1 MSSRFGT
8 AAGQQTTL
16 DVDRRSN
23 REAIRDLL
31 PFLWPKGRSDL
42 RGRVVIAM
50 IALVLAK
57 VVTLYMPFLYG
68 AAVDALDQQGAEDIV
83 IVTVIALIVAY
94 GVARILMIGLAQLRD
109 GLFARVGQHA
119 VRATGLRTFRHLH
132 GLSLR
137 FHLTRRTG
145 GLSRVIERGVKAI
158 EFLLRFT
165 LFNIGPTLLELVLV
179 AAIFWW
185 NFGIWFAV
193 VTLATVGSYIAFTFK
208 VTEWR
213 IGFIRSMNQSDERA
227 HSKAID
233 SLLNFETVKYF
244 GNEAH
249 ESERFD
255 RSMARYEDA
264 AVRST
269 KSLSWL
275 NAGQAAIFA
284 VGLSILMTMAAI
296 GVKNG
301 TMTLGDFVLV
311 NAMLIQLYQPLNL
324 LGFVYREIKQA
335 LVDMETMFALL
346 GVGAEIEDKPDA
358 QPLAA
363 KGGGQAG
370 CEIRFENVD
379 FAYDPERQILKGVD
393 FTVPAGRM
401 VAIVGPSGA
410 GKSTISRLLF
420 RFYDATG
427 GRILIDGQDI
437 RDVTQDSVRHAIG
450 IVPQD
455 TVLFN
460 DTIRYNIRYG
470 RPDATDEEVEEAAR
484 LAQIHDFIAS
494 LPEGYDSQVGER
506 GLKLSGGEKQ
516 RVAIART
523 LLKNPPI
530 LLLDE
535 ATSALDTHTEKE
547 IQGSLSVVS
556 RDRTSLVIA
565 HRLSTVVDADEI
577 IVLDHGNICE
587 RGTHRDL
594 LAKGGAYAAMWQRQ
608 QEAQRA
614 EEILQ
619 EVAENEGDLGETSP
633 ETPDLVPAP

>member
-1 MSSRFGT
+1 MSPRFGT

-31 PFLWPKGRSDL
+31 PFLWPKGRPDL
-42 RGRVVIAM
+42 KGRVVLAM

-57 VVTLYMPFLYG
+57 AVTLYMPFLYG
-68 AAVDALDQQGAEDIV
+68 AAVDALDQENPELIV
-83 IVTVIALIVAY
+83 VTTVVALIGAY
-94 GVARILMIGLAQLRD
+94 GIARILMIGLAQLRD

-119 VRATGLRTFRHLH
+119 VRAVGLRTFRHLH
-132 GLSLR
+132 ALSLR
-137 FHLTRRTG
+137 FHLSRRTG

-179 AAIFWW
+179 AGIFWW

-193 VTLATVGSYIAFTFK
+193 VTLATVGSYILFTFK

-284 VGLSILMTMAAI
+284 IGLSALMIMAAM

-358 QPLAA
+358 KPLAA
-363 KGGGQAG
+363 KSAAASS

-379 FAYDPERQILKGVD
+379 FAYDPERKILKGVD

-420 RFYDATG
+420 RFYDASA

-460 DTIRYNIRYG
+460 DSIRYNIRYG
-470 RPDATDEEVEEAAR
+470 RPDATDAEVEEAAR
-484 LAQIHDFIAS
+484 MAQIHDFIQS
-494 LPEGYDSQVGER
+494 LPDGYDSQVGER

-547 IQGSLSVVS
+547 IQASLSIVS

-577 IVLDHGNICE
+577 IVLDHGKICE
-587 RGTHRDL
+587 RGTHREL
-594 LAKGGAYAAMWQRQ
+594 LAKDGAYAAMWQRQ

-619 EVAENEGDLGETSP
+619 EVAETEGTLVASAVGDEG
-633 ETPDLVPAP
+633 LVPAK

>member
-1 MSSRFGT
+1 MSPRFGT

-31 PFLWPKGRSDL
+31 PFLWPKGRPDL
-42 RGRVVIAM
+42 RARVGLAM

-57 VVTLYMPFLYG
+57 AVTLYMPFLYG
-68 AAVDALDQQGAEDIV
+68 AAVDSLDQQGTEQIV
-83 IVTVIALIVAY
+83 ITSVIALIAAY

-119 VRATGLRTFRHLH
+119 VRAVGLRTFRHLH
-132 GLSLR
+132 ALSLR
-137 FHLTRRTG
+137 FHLSRRTG

-179 AAIFWW
+179 AVIFWW

-193 VTLATVGSYIAFTFK
+193 VTLATVGSYILFTFK

-244 GNEAH
+244 GNETH

-284 VGLSILMTMAAI
+284 VGLSALMTMAAI

-346 GVGAEIEDKPDA
+346 GVGAEIEDKPEA
-358 QPLAA
+358 KPLAA
-363 KGGGQAG
+363 KSANETS

-460 DTIRYNIRYG
+460 DSIRYNIRYG
-470 RPDATDEEVEEAAR
+470 RPDATDEEVEDAAR
-484 LAQIHDFIAS
+484 MAQIHDFIS
-494 LPEGYDSQVGER
+494 GLPEGYDSQVGER

-577 IVLDHGNICE
+577 IVLDHGSICE

-594 LAKGGAYAAMWQRQ
+594 LARGGAYAAMWQRQ

-619 EVAENEGDLGETSP
+619 EVAETEGTLGEISQDA
-633 ETPDLVPAP
+633 PDLVPAK

>member
-1 MSSRFGT
+1 MSPRFGT

-31 PFLWPKGRSDL
+31 PFLWPKGRPDL
-42 RGRVVIAM
+42 KGRVVLAM

-57 VVTLYMPFLYG
+57 AVTLYMPFLYG
-68 AAVDALDQQGAEDIV
+68 AAVDALDQQGTEQIV
-83 IVTVIALIVAY
+83 IVTVIALIAAY

-132 GLSLR
+132 ALSLR
-137 FHLTRRTG
+137 FHLSRRTG

-179 AAIFWW
+179 AVIFWW

-193 VTLATVGSYIAFTFK
+193 VTLATVGSYILFTFK

-284 VGLSILMTMAAI
+284 VGLSILMTMAAM

-346 GVGAEIEDKPDA
+346 GVGAEIEDKPA
-358 QPLAA
+358 AKPLAA
-363 KGGGQAG
+363 KNADQAS

-427 GRILIDGQDI
+427 GRILIEGQDI
-437 RDVTQDSVRHAIG
+437 RDVTQDSVRQAIG

-460 DTIRYNIRYG
+460 DSIRYNIRYG
-470 RPDATDEEVEEAAR
+470 RPDATDAEVEEAAR
-484 LAQIHDFIAS
+484 MAQIHDFIAG

-577 IVLDHGNICE
+577 IVLDHGKICE

-594 LAKGGAYAAMWQRQ
+594 LAKDGAYAAMWQRQ

-619 EVAENEGDLGETSP
+619 EVAETDGALGEPTSATP
-633 ETPDLVPAP
+633 ELTPAK

>member
-1 MSSRFGT
+1 MSPRFGT

-31 PFLWPKGRSDL
+31 PFLWPKGRPDL
-42 RGRVVIAM
+42 RGRVVLAM

-57 VVTLYMPFLYG
+57 AVTLYMPFLYG
-68 AAVDALDQQGAEDIV
+68 AAVDALDQQSPELIV
-83 IVTVIALIVAY
+83 IATVVALIGAY
-94 GVARILMIGLAQLRD
+94 GIARILMIGLAQLRD

-119 VRATGLRTFRHLH
+119 VRAVGLRTFRHLH
-132 GLSLR
+132 ALSLR
-137 FHLTRRTG
+137 FHLSRRTG

-179 AAIFWW
+179 AGIFWW

-193 VTLATVGSYIAFTFK
+193 VTMATVGGYILFTFK

-249 ESERFD
+249 ESDRFD

-284 VGLSILMTMAAI
+284 VGLSVLMIMAAM

-301 TMTLGDFVLV
+301 TMTLGDFVLI

-346 GVGAEIEDKPDA
+346 GVGAEIEDKPEA

-363 KGGGQAG
+363 KSTPSAS
-370 CEIRFENVD
+370 CEVRFENVD

-420 RFYDATG
+420 RFYDATS

-437 RDVTQDSVRHAIG
+437 RDVTQDSVRQAIG

-460 DTIRYNIRYG
+460 DSIRYNIRYG
-470 RPDATDEEVEEAAR
+470 RPDATDAEVEEAAR
-484 LAQIHDFIAS
+484 MAQIHDFIES

-547 IQGSLSVVS
+547 IQASLSIVS

-577 IVLDHGNICE
+577 IVLDHGKICE
-587 RGTHRDL
+587 RGTHREL
-594 LAKGGAYAAMWQRQ
+594 LAKNGAYAAMWQRQ

-619 EVAENEGDLGETSP
+619 EVAETEGAVVAAAAGDE
-633 ETPDLVPAP
+633 DLVPAK

>member
-1 MSSRFGT
+1 MSPRFGKASGQGLDLGVT
-8 AAGQQTTL
+8 GAGHAAA
-16 DVDRRSN
+16 V
-23 REAIRDLL
+23 RDLL
-31 PFLWPKGRSDL
+31 PFLWPKGRPDL
-42 RGRVVIAM
+42 RARVVMAM
-50 IALVLAK
+50 VALVLAK
-57 VVTLYMPFLYG
+57 LATVGMPFLYK
-68 AAVDALDQQGAEDIV
+68 AAVDALDQGDRAS
-83 IVTVIALIVAY
+83 IALAIVLALIAAY
-94 GVARILMIGLAQLRD
+94 GLSRILMIGLAQLRD
-109 GLFARVGQHA
+109 GLFARVGQNA
-119 VRATGLRTFRHLH
+119 VRAVALRTFRHLH

-137 FHLTRRTG
+137 FHLSRRTG

-165 LFNIGPTLLELVLV
+165 LFNVGPTILELLLV
-179 AAIFWW
+179 AGILWW
-185 NFGIWFAV
+185 TFSIWFAV
-193 VTLATVGSYIAFTFK
+193 ATLVTVGAYVWFTFRI
-208 VTEWR
+208 TEWR
-213 IGFIRSMNQSDERA
+213 IGFIRSMNTSDERA
-227 HSKAID
+227 HTKAID

-249 ESERFD
+249 EADRFD

-264 AVRST
+264 AVSST
-269 KSLSWL
+269 KSLAWL

-284 VGLSILMTMAAI
+284 VGLSVLMGMAAA
-296 GVKNG
+296 GVADG

-311 NAMLIQLYQPLNL
+311 NTMLIQLYQPLNL
-324 LGFVYREIKQA
+324 LGFVYREIRQA

-346 GVGAEIEDKPDA
+346 SVGAEVTDAPDA
-358 QPLAA
+358 PDLAVS
-363 KGGGQAG
+363 GG
-370 CEIRFENVD
+370 EVRFEAVD
-379 FAYDPERQILKGVD
+379 FAYDPARAILQDVS

-401 VAIVGPSGA
+401 IAIVGPSGA
-410 GKSTISRLLF
+410 GKSTISRLLY

-437 RDVTQDSVRHAIG
+437 RAVTQASLRRAIG

-470 RPDATDEEVEEAAR
+470 RPDATDAEVEEAAR
-484 LAQIHDFIAS
+484 LARIHDFIAS
-494 LPEGYDSQVGER
+494 LPDGYDAQVGER

-547 IQGSLSVVS
+547 IQASLALVA

-565 HRLSTVVDADEI
+565 HRLSTVIEADEI
-577 IVLDHGNICE
+577 LVLDHGRIVE
-587 RGTHRDL
+587 RGRHAAL
-594 LAKGGAYAAMWQRQ
+594 LATGGAYAAMWHRQ
-608 QEAQRA
+608 QEARRA
-614 EEILQ
+614 AAILEEVEGT
-619 EVAENEGDLGETSP
+619 EVTA
-633 ETPDLVPAP
+633 TPPARAVPDDAPSRAR

>member
-1 MSSRFGT
+1 MSPRFGT

-31 PFLWPKGRSDL
+31 PFLWPKGRPEL
-42 RGRVVIAM
+42 KGRVVLAM

-57 VVTLYMPFLYG
+57 AVTLYMPFLYG
-68 AAVDALDQQGAEDIV
+68 AAVDALDQGNPELIV
-83 IVTVIALIVAY
+83 ITTVVALIGAY
-94 GVARILMIGLAQLRD
+94 GIARILMIGLAQLRD

-119 VRATGLRTFRHLH
+119 VRAVGLRTFRHLH
-132 GLSLR
+132 ALSLR
-137 FHLTRRTG
+137 FHLSRRTG

-179 AAIFWW
+179 AGIFWW

-193 VTLATVGSYIAFTFK
+193 VTLATVGSYILFTFK

-284 VGLSILMTMAAI
+284 VGLSVLMIMAAI

-301 TMTLGDFVLV
+301 TMTLGDFVLI

-358 QPLAA
+358 KPLAA
-363 KGGGQAG
+363 KSADASG
-370 CEIRFENVD
+370 CEIHFENVD
-379 FAYDPERQILKGVD
+379 FAYDPERRILKGVD

-420 RFYDATG
+420 RFYDATA

-460 DTIRYNIRYG
+460 DSIRYNIRYG
-470 RPDATDEEVEEAAR
+470 RPDATDAEVEEAAR
-484 LAQIHDFIAS
+484 LAQIHDFIES
-494 LPEGYDSQVGER
+494 LPDGYDSQVGER

-547 IQGSLSVVS
+547 IQASLSIVS

-577 IVLDHGNICE
+577 IVLDHGKICE
-587 RGTHRDL
+587 RGTHREL
-594 LAKGGAYAAMWQRQ
+594 LAREGAYAAMWQRQ

-619 EVAENEGDLGETSP
+619 EVAQTEGTLVATAIDDE
-633 ETPDLVPAP
+633 DLVPAK

>member
-1 MSSRFGT
+1 MSPRFGT

-31 PFLWPKGRSDL
+31 PFLWPKGRPEL
-42 RGRVVIAM
+42 KGRVVLAM

-57 VVTLYMPFLYG
+57 AVTLYMPFLYG
-68 AAVDALDQQGAEDIV
+68 AAVDALDQGNPELIV
-83 IVTVIALIVAY
+83 ITTVVALIGAY
-94 GVARILMIGLAQLRD
+94 GIARILMIGLAQLRD

-119 VRATGLRTFRHLH
+119 VRAVGLRTFRHLH
-132 GLSLR
+132 ALSLR
-137 FHLTRRTG
+137 FHLSRRTG

-179 AAIFWW
+179 AGIFWW

-193 VTLATVGSYIAFTFK
+193 ITLATVGSYILFTFK

-284 VGLSILMTMAAI
+284 VGLSVLMIMAAI

-301 TMTLGDFVLV
+301 TMTLGDFVLI

-358 QPLAA
+358 KPLAA
-363 KGGGQAG
+363 KSADASG

-379 FAYDPERQILKGVD
+379 FAYDPERRILKGVD

-420 RFYDATG
+420 RFYDATA

-460 DTIRYNIRYG
+460 DSIRYNIRYG
-470 RPDATDEEVEEAAR
+470 RPDATDAEVEDAAR
-484 LAQIHDFIAS
+484 LAQIHDFIES
-494 LPEGYDSQVGER
+494 LPDGYDSQVGER

-547 IQGSLSVVS
+547 IQASLSIVS

-577 IVLDHGNICE
+577 IVLDHGKICE
-587 RGTHRDL
+587 RGTHREL
-594 LAKGGAYAAMWQRQ
+594 LAREGAYAAMWQRQ

-619 EVAENEGDLGETSP
+619 EVAQTEGTLVAAAIDDE
-633 ETPDLVPAP
+633 DLVPAK

>member
-1 MSSRFGT
+1 MSPRFGT

-31 PFLWPKGRSDL
+31 PFLWPKGRPEL
-42 RGRVVIAM
+42 KGRVVLAM

-57 VVTLYMPFLYG
+57 AVTLYMPFLYG
-68 AAVDALDQQGAEDIV
+68 AAVDALDQQSPELIV
-83 IVTVIALIVAY
+83 ITTVVALIGAY
-94 GVARILMIGLAQLRD
+94 GIARILMIGLAQLRD

-119 VRATGLRTFRHLH
+119 VRAVGLRTFRHLH
-132 GLSLR
+132 ALSLR
-137 FHLTRRTG
+137 FHLSRRTG

-165 LFNIGPTLLELVLV
+165 LFNIGPTLLEIVLV
-179 AAIFWW
+179 AGIFWW

-193 VTLATVGSYIAFTFK
+193 VTMATVGGYIIFTFK

-284 VGLSILMTMAAI
+284 VGLSVLMIMAAM

-301 TMTLGDFVLV
+301 TMTLGDFVLI

-346 GVGAEIEDKPDA
+346 GVGAEIEDKPEA
-358 QPLAA
+358 EPLAA
-363 KGGGQAG
+363 KSTPGASS
-370 CEIRFENVD
+370 EVRFENVD
-379 FAYDPERQILKGVD
+379 FAYDPERKILKGVD

-420 RFYDATG
+420 RFYDATA

-437 RDVTQDSVRHAIG
+437 RDVTQDSVRQAIG

-460 DTIRYNIRYG
+460 DSIRYNIRYG
-470 RPDATDEEVEEAAR
+470 RPDATDAEVEEAAR
-484 LAQIHDFIAS
+484 MAQIHDFIES

-547 IQGSLSVVS
+547 IQASLSIVS

-577 IVLDHGNICE
+577 IVLDHGKICE
-587 RGTHRDL
+587 RGTHREL
-594 LAKGGAYAAMWQRQ
+594 LAKNGAYAAMWQRQ

-619 EVAENEGDLGETSP
+619 EVAETEGAVVTAAVGDE
-633 ETPDLVPAP
+633 DLVPAK

>member
-1 MSSRFGT
+1 MSPRFG
-8 AAGQQTTL
+8 AGKGQQLTL
-16 DVDRRSN
+16 DVDRADDGD
-23 REAIRDLL
+23 AIRDLL
-31 PFLWPKGRSDL
+31 PFLWPKGRPDL
-42 RGRVVIAM
+42 KRRVVLAM

-57 VVTLYMPFLYG
+57 AVTVGMPYLYK
-68 AAVDALDQQGAEDIV
+68 AAVDSLDAARPEE
-83 IVTVIALIVAY
+83 IALSIVLSLIAAY
-94 GVARILMIGLAQLRD
+94 GFARILMIGLAQLRD
-109 GLFARVGQHA
+109 GLFARVGQNA
-119 VRATGLRTFRHLH
+119 VRAVGLRTFRHLH
-132 GLSLR
+132 ALSLR
-137 FHLTRRTG
+137 FHLSRRTG

-165 LFNIGPTLLELVLV
+165 LFNVGPTILELLLV
-179 AAIFWW
+179 AGLLWW
-185 NFGIWFAV
+185 TFNIWFAV
-193 VTLATVGSYIAFTFK
+193 VTLLTVGGYVLFTFK

-227 HSKAID
+227 HTKAID

-249 ESERFD
+249 EADRFD

-284 VGLSILMTMAAI
+284 IGLSVLMGMAAT
-296 GVKNG
+296 GVANG

-311 NAMLIQLYQPLNL
+311 NTMLIQLYQPLNL

-335 LVDMETMFALL
+335 LVDMETMFSLL
-346 GVGAEIEDKPDA
+346 GVGTEVEDKPGA
-358 QPLAA
+358 VPL
-363 KGGGQAG
+363 KVNGG
-370 CEIRFENVD
+370 EVRFENVF
-379 FAYDPERQILKGVD
+379 FAYDPARPILKDVS

-410 GKSTISRLLF
+410 GKSTISRLLY
-420 RFYDATG
+420 RFYDVTE
-427 GRILIDGQDI
+427 GRVLIDGQDV
-437 RDVTQDSVRHAIG
+437 RDVEQASVRQAIG

-470 RPDATDEEVEEAAR
+470 RPDATDAEVEEAAR
-484 LAQIHDFIAS
+484 MAQIHDFIAA

-547 IQGSLSVVS
+547 IQASLSVVS

-565 HRLSTVVDADEI
+565 HRLSTVVEADEI
-577 IVLDHGNICE
+577 IVLDKGEICE
-587 RGTHRDL
+587 RGTHQDL

-608 QEAQRA
+608 QEAQRMGEQLERIQVG
-614 EEILQ
+614 EE
-619 EVAENEGDLGETSP
+619 T
-633 ETPDLVPAP
+633 APLLAADSADAK

>member
-1 MSSRFGT
+1 MSPRFG
-8 AAGQQTTL
+8 AGKGQQLTL
-16 DVDRRSN
+16 DVDRADDGD
-23 REAIRDLL
+23 AIRDLL
-31 PFLWPKGRSDL
+31 PFLWPKGRPDL
-42 RGRVVIAM
+42 KRRVVLAM

-57 VVTLYMPFLYG
+57 AVTVGMPYLYK
-68 AAVDALDQQGAEDIV
+68 AAVDSLDAARPEE
-83 IVTVIALIVAY
+83 IALSIVLSLIAAY
-94 GVARILMIGLAQLRD
+94 GFARILMIGLAQLRD
-109 GLFARVGQHA
+109 GLFARVGQNA
-119 VRATGLRTFRHLH
+119 VRAVGLRTFRHLH
-132 GLSLR
+132 ALSLR
-137 FHLTRRTG
+137 FHLSRRTG

-165 LFNIGPTLLELVLV
+165 LFNVGPTILELLLV
-179 AAIFWW
+179 AGLLWW
-185 NFGIWFAV
+185 TFNIWFAV
-193 VTLATVGSYIAFTFK
+193 VTLLTVGGYVLFTFK

-227 HSKAID
+227 HTKAID

-249 ESERFD
+249 EADRFD

-284 VGLSILMTMAAI
+284 IGLSVLMGMAAT
-296 GVKNG
+296 GVANG

-311 NAMLIQLYQPLNL
+311 NTMLIQLYQPLNL

-335 LVDMETMFALL
+335 LVDMETMFSLL
-346 GVGAEIEDKPDA
+346 GVGTEVEDKPGA
-358 QPLAA
+358 VPL
-363 KGGGQAG
+363 KVNGG
-370 CEIRFENVD
+370 EVRFENVF
-379 FAYDPERQILKGVD
+379 FAYDPARPILKDVS

-410 GKSTISRLLF
+410 GKSTISRLLY
-420 RFYDATG
+420 RFYDVTE
-427 GRILIDGQDI
+427 GRVLIDGQDV
-437 RDVTQDSVRHAIG
+437 RDVEQASVRQAIG

-470 RPDATDEEVEEAAR
+470 RPDATDAEVEEAAR
-484 LAQIHDFIAS
+484 MAQIHDFIAA

-547 IQGSLSVVS
+547 IQASLSVVS

-565 HRLSTVVDADEI
+565 HRLSTVVEADEI
-577 IVLDHGNICE
+577 IVLDKGEICE
-587 RGTHRDL
+587 RGTHQDL

-608 QEAQRA
+608 QEAQRMGEQLERIQEG
-614 EEILQ
+614 EE
-619 EVAENEGDLGETSP
+619 T
-633 ETPDLVPAP
+633 APLLAADSADAK

>member
-1 MSSRFGT
+1 
-8 AAGQQTTL
+8 
-16 DVDRRSN
+16 
-23 REAIRDLL
+23 
-31 PFLWPKGRSDL
+31 
-42 RGRVVIAM
+42 
-50 IALVLAK
+50 
-57 VVTLYMPFLYG
+57 
-68 AAVDALDQQGAEDIV
+68 
-83 IVTVIALIVAY
+83 
-94 GVARILMIGLAQLRD
+94 MIGLAQLRD

-119 VRATGLRTFRHLH
+119 VRAVGLRTFRHLH
-132 GLSLR
+132 ALSLR
-137 FHLTRRTG
+137 FHLSRRTG

-179 AAIFWW
+179 AGIFWW

-193 VTLATVGSYIAFTFK
+193 VTLATVGSYILFTFK

-284 VGLSILMTMAAI
+284 IGLSALMIMAAM

-358 QPLAA
+358 KPLAA
-363 KGGGQAG
+363 KSAAASS

-379 FAYDPERQILKGVD
+379 FAYDPERKILKGVD

-420 RFYDATG
+420 RFYDATA

-460 DTIRYNIRYG
+460 DSIRYNIRYG
-470 RPDATDEEVEEAAR
+470 RPDATDAEVEEAAR
-484 LAQIHDFIAS
+484 MAQIHDFIQS

-547 IQGSLSVVS
+547 IQASLSIVS

-577 IVLDHGNICE
+577 IVLDHGKICE
-587 RGTHRDL
+587 RGTHREL
-594 LAKGGAYAAMWQRQ
+594 LAKDGAYAAMWQRQ

-619 EVAENEGDLGETSP
+619 EVAETEGTLVASAVGDEG
-633 ETPDLVPAP
+633 LVPAK

>member
-1 MSSRFGT
+1 MSPRFG
-8 AAGQQTTL
+8 AGKGQQLTL
-16 DVDRRSN
+16 DVDRADDGD
-23 REAIRDLL
+23 AIRDLL
-31 PFLWPKGRSDL
+31 PFLWPKGRPDL
-42 RGRVVIAM
+42 KRRVVLAM

-57 VVTLYMPFLYG
+57 AVTVGMPYLYK
-68 AAVDALDQQGAEDIV
+68 AAVDSLDAARPEE
-83 IVTVIALIVAY
+83 IALSVVLSLIAAY

-109 GLFARVGQHA
+109 GLFARVGQNA
-119 VRATGLRTFRHLH
+119 VRAVGLRTFRHLH
-132 GLSLR
+132 ALSLR
-137 FHLTRRTG
+137 FHLSRRTG

-165 LFNIGPTLLELVLV
+165 LFNVGPTILELLLV
-179 AAIFWW
+179 AGLLWW
-185 NFGIWFAV
+185 TFNIWFAV
-193 VTLATVGSYIAFTFK
+193 VTLLTVGGYVLFTFK

-227 HSKAID
+227 HTKAID

-249 ESERFD
+249 EADRFD

-284 VGLSILMTMAAI
+284 IGLSVLMGMAAT
-296 GVKNG
+296 GVANG

-311 NAMLIQLYQPLNL
+311 NTMLIQLYQPLNL

-335 LVDMETMFALL
+335 LVDMETMFSLL
-346 GVGAEIEDKPDA
+346 GVGTEVEDKPGA
-358 QPLAA
+358 VPL
-363 KGGGQAG
+363 KVNGG
-370 CEIRFENVD
+370 EVRFENVF
-379 FAYDPERQILKGVD
+379 FAYDPARPILKDVS

-410 GKSTISRLLF
+410 GKSTISRLLY
-420 RFYDATG
+420 RFYDVTE
-427 GRILIDGQDI
+427 GRVLIDGQDV
-437 RDVTQDSVRHAIG
+437 RNVEQASVRQAIG

-470 RPDATDEEVEEAAR
+470 RPDATDAEVEEAAR
-484 LAQIHDFIAS
+484 MAQIHDFIAA

-547 IQGSLSVVS
+547 IQASLSVVS

-565 HRLSTVVDADEI
+565 HRLSTVVEADEI
-577 IVLDHGNICE
+577 IVLDKGEICE
-587 RGTHRDL
+587 RGTHQDL

-608 QEAQRA
+608 QEAQRMGEQLERIQVG
-614 EEILQ
+614 EE
-619 EVAENEGDLGETSP
+619 T
-633 ETPDLVPAP
+633 APLLAADSADAK

>member
-1 MSSRFGT
+1 MSPRFGVSN
-8 AAGQQTTL
+8 GQQSTL
-16 DVDRRSN
+16 DVPRAGA
-23 REAIRDLL
+23 REAVRDLL
-31 PFLWPKGRSDL
+31 PFLWPNGRPDL
-42 RGRVVIAM
+42 RLRVVIAM
-50 IALVLAK
+50 VALVLAK
-57 VVTLYMPFLYG
+57 GVTVSMPFLYKL
-68 AAVDALDQQGAEDIV
+68 AVDALDKNNAAEIV
-83 IVTVIALIVAY
+83 IGTVITLIVAY

-109 GLFARVGQHA
+109 GLFARVGQNA
-119 VRATGLRTFRHLH
+119 VRAVALRTFRHLH
-132 GLSLR
+132 ALSLR
-137 FHLTRRTG
+137 FHLSRRTG

-165 LFNIGPTLLELVLV
+165 LFNIGPTILELLLV
-179 AAIFWW
+179 AGILWW
-185 NFGIWFAV
+185 TFNIWFAV
-193 VTLATVGSYIAFTFK
+193 VTLVTVGGYIWFTFK

-213 IGFIRSMNQSDERA
+213 IGFIRSMNHSDERA
-227 HSKAID
+227 HTKAVD

-244 GNEAH
+244 GNETH
-249 ESERFD
+249 EADRFD
-255 RSMARYEDA
+255 KSMARYEDA

-284 VGLSILMTMAAI
+284 VGLSALMGMAAH
-296 GVKNG
+296 GVAAG
-301 TMTLGDFVLV
+301 TMTIGDFVLV
-311 NAMLIQLYQPLNL
+311 NTMLIQLYQPLNL

-346 GVGAEIEDKPDA
+346 GVGAEVKDA
-358 QPLAA
+358 QAARPLAQR
-363 KGGGQAG
+363 GG
-370 CEIRFENVD
+370 EIRFENVD
-379 FAYDPERQILKGVD
+379 FSYDPERQILKGVD

-420 RFYDATG
+420 RFYDVTS
-427 GRILIDGQDI
+427 GRILIDGQDV
-437 RDVTQDSVRHAIG
+437 RDVTQASVRAAIG

-460 DTIRYNIRYG
+460 DSIRYNIRYG

-484 LAQIHDFIAS
+484 MAQIHDFVS
-494 LPEGYDSQVGER
+494 RLPDGYDSQVGER

-547 IQGSLSVVS
+547 IQASLSIVS

-577 IVLDHGNICE
+577 IVLDHGRIRE
-587 RGTHRDL
+587 RGTHADL
-594 LAKGGAYAAMWQRQ
+594 LARNGAYAAMWQRQ

-614 EEILQ
+614 EEILHV
-619 EVAENEGDLGETSP
+619 VAESDETDPLPP
-633 ETPDLVPAP
+633 ELVPAK

>member
-1 MSSRFGT
+1 MSPRFGKAT
-8 AAGQQTTL
+8 GDQLTL
-16 DVDRRSN
+16 DVEGPGN
-23 REAIRDLL
+23 REAVRDLL
-31 PFLWPKGRSDL
+31 PFLWPKGRPDL
-42 RGRVVIAM
+42 RARVVFAM
-50 IALVLAK
+50 IALVFAK
-57 VVTLYMPFLYG
+57 AVTVGMPFLYK
-68 AAVDALDQQGAEDIV
+68 AAVDALDKSNPAEIAIGAV
-83 IVTVIALIVAY
+83 VALVAAY
-94 GVARILMIGLAQLRD
+94 GIARILMIGLAQLRD
-109 GLFARVGQHA
+109 GLFARVGQNA
-119 VRATGLRTFRHLH
+119 VRAVGLRTFRHLH
-132 GLSLR
+132 ALSLR
-137 FHLTRRTG
+137 FHLSRRTG
-145 GLSRVIERGVKAI
+145 GVSRVIERGVKAI
-158 EFLLRFT
+158 EFLLRFM
-165 LFNIGPTLLELVLV
+165 LFNIGPTILELLLV
-179 AAIFWW
+179 AGILWW
-185 NFGIWFAV
+185 TFNIWFAV
-193 VTLATVGSYIAFTFK
+193 VTLITVGGYIFFTFK

-213 IGFIRSMNQSDERA
+213 IGFIRSMNRSDERA
-227 HSKAID
+227 HTKAID

-249 ESERFD
+249 EADRFD

-284 VGLSILMTMAAI
+284 VGLSVLMIMVANGIAA
-296 GVKNG
+296 G
-301 TMTLGDFVLV
+301 TMTIGDFVLI
-311 NAMLIQLYQPLNL
+311 NAMLIQLQQPLNL

-346 GVGAEIEDKPDA
+346 SVGAEVTDKPDA
-358 QPLAA
+358 KPLQI
-363 KGGGQAG
+363 KGA
-370 CEIRFENVD
+370 EIRFENVD

-437 RDVTQDSVRHAIG
+437 RDVTQSSVRAAIG

-460 DTIRYNIRYG
+460 DSIRYNIRYG
-470 RPDATDEEVEEAAR
+470 RPDATDEEVEDAAR
-484 LAQIHDFIAS
+484 MAQIHDFIIG
-494 LPEGYDSQVGER
+494 LPQGYDSQVGER

-547 IQGSLSVVS
+547 IQASLAIVS

-565 HRLSTVVDADEI
+565 HRLSTVISADEI
-577 IVLDHGNICE
+577 IVLDHGRICE
-587 RGTHRDL
+587 RGTHADL
-594 LAKGGAYAAMWQRQ
+594 LAKKGAYAAMWQRQ

-614 EEILQ
+614 EEILH
-619 EVAENEGDLGETSP
+619 EVAETDETQPLSGTLGDP
-633 ETPDLVPAP
+633 EPVPVK

>member
-1 MSSRFGT
+1 MSPRFGT

-31 PFLWPKGRSDL
+31 PFLWPKGRPDL
-42 RGRVVIAM
+42 RCRVVLAM

-57 VVTLYMPFLYG
+57 AVTLYMPFLYG
-68 AAVDALDQQGAEDIV
+68 AAVDALDKQGTELIV
-83 IVTVIALIVAY
+83 IASVVALIGAY

-119 VRATGLRTFRHLH
+119 VRAVGLRTFRHLH
-132 GLSLR
+132 ALSLR
-137 FHLTRRTG
+137 FHLSRRTG

-179 AAIFWW
+179 AGIFWW

-193 VTLATVGSYIAFTFK
+193 VTLATVGSYILFTFK

-284 VGLSILMTMAAI
+284 IGLSALMIMAAM

-358 QPLAA
+358 KPLAA
-363 KGGGQAG
+363 KNAAASS

-379 FAYDPERQILKGVD
+379 FAYDPEREILKGVD

-420 RFYDATG
+420 RFYDATA

-460 DTIRYNIRYG
+460 DSIRYNIRYG
-470 RPDATDEEVEEAAR
+470 RPDATDAEVEEAAR
-484 LAQIHDFIAS
+484 MAQIHDFIQS

-547 IQGSLSVVS
+547 IQASLSIVS

-577 IVLDHGNICE
+577 IVLDHGKICE
-587 RGTHRDL
+587 RGTHREL
-594 LAKGGAYAAMWQRQ
+594 LAKEGAYAAMWQRQ

-619 EVAENEGDLGETSP
+619 EVAETEGTLVASAVGDEG
-633 ETPDLVPAP
+633 LVPAK

>member
-1 MSSRFGT
+1 MSPRFGT

-31 PFLWPKGRSDL
+31 PFLWPKGRPDL
-42 RGRVVIAM
+42 RGRVVLAM

-57 VVTLYMPFLYG
+57 AVTLYMPFLYG
-68 AAVDALDQQGAEDIV
+68 AAVDALDKQGTELIV
-83 IVTVIALIVAY
+83 IASVVALIGAY

-119 VRATGLRTFRHLH
+119 VRAVGLRTFRHLH
-132 GLSLR
+132 ALSLR
-137 FHLTRRTG
+137 FHLSRRTG

-179 AAIFWW
+179 AGIFWW

-193 VTLATVGSYIAFTFK
+193 VTLATVGSYILFTFK

-284 VGLSILMTMAAI
+284 IGLSALMIMAAM

-358 QPLAA
+358 KPLAA
-363 KGGGQAG
+363 KSAAASS

-379 FAYDPERQILKGVD
+379 FAYDPERKILKGVD

-420 RFYDATG
+420 RFYDATA

-460 DTIRYNIRYG
+460 DSIRYNIRYG
-470 RPDATDEEVEEAAR
+470 RPDATDAEVEEAAR
-484 LAQIHDFIAS
+484 MAQIHDFIQS

-547 IQGSLSVVS
+547 IQASLSIVS

-577 IVLDHGNICE
+577 IVLDHGKICE
-587 RGTHRDL
+587 RGTHREL
-594 LAKGGAYAAMWQRQ
+594 LAKDGAYAAMWQRQ

-619 EVAENEGDLGETSP
+619 EVAETEGTLVASAVGDEG
-633 ETPDLVPAP
+633 LVPAK

>member
-1 MSSRFGT
+1 MSPRFGT

-31 PFLWPKGRSDL
+31 PFLWPKGRPDL
-42 RGRVVIAM
+42 RGRVVLAM

-57 VVTLYMPFLYG
+57 AVTLYMPFLYG
-68 AAVDALDQQGAEDIV
+68 AAVDALDQQSPELIV
-83 IVTVIALIVAY
+83 IATVVALIGAY
-94 GVARILMIGLAQLRD
+94 GIARILMIGLAQLRD

-119 VRATGLRTFRHLH
+119 VRAVGLRTFRHLH
-132 GLSLR
+132 ALSLR
-137 FHLTRRTG
+137 FHLSRRTG

-179 AAIFWW
+179 AGIFWW

-193 VTLATVGSYIAFTFK
+193 VTMATVGGYILFTFK

-249 ESERFD
+249 ESDRFD

-284 VGLSILMTMAAI
+284 VGLSVLMIMAAM

-301 TMTLGDFVLV
+301 TMTLGDFVLI

-346 GVGAEIEDKPDA
+346 GVGAEIEDKPEA

-363 KGGGQAG
+363 KSTPGAS
-370 CEIRFENVD
+370 CEVRFENVD
-379 FAYDPERQILKGVD
+379 FAYDPERKILKGVD

-420 RFYDATG
+420 RFYDATS

-437 RDVTQDSVRHAIG
+437 RDVTQDSVRQAIG

-460 DTIRYNIRYG
+460 DSIRYNIRYG
-470 RPDATDEEVEEAAR
+470 RPDATDAEVEEAAR
-484 LAQIHDFIAS
+484 MAQIHDFIES

-547 IQGSLSVVS
+547 IQASLSIVS

-577 IVLDHGNICE
+577 IVLDHGKICE
-587 RGTHRDL
+587 RGTHREL
-594 LAKGGAYAAMWQRQ
+594 LAKNGAYAAMWQRQ

-619 EVAENEGDLGETSP
+619 EVAETEGAVVAAAAGDE
-633 ETPDLVPAP
+633 DLVPAK

>member
-1 MSSRFGT
+1 MSPRFG
-8 AAGQQTTL
+8 AGKGQQLTL
-16 DVDRRSN
+16 DVDRADDGD
-23 REAIRDLL
+23 AIRDLL
-31 PFLWPKGRSDL
+31 PFLWPKGRPDL
-42 RGRVVIAM
+42 KRRVVLAM

-57 VVTLYMPFLYG
+57 AVTVGMPYLYK
-68 AAVDALDQQGAEDIV
+68 AAVDSLDAARPEE
-83 IVTVIALIVAY
+83 IALSIVLSLIAAY

-109 GLFARVGQHA
+109 GLFARVGQNA
-119 VRATGLRTFRHLH
+119 VRAVGLRTFRHLH
-132 GLSLR
+132 ALSLR
-137 FHLTRRTG
+137 FHLSRRTG

-165 LFNIGPTLLELVLV
+165 LFNVGPTILELLLV
-179 AAIFWW
+179 AGLLWW
-185 NFGIWFAV
+185 TFNIWFAV
-193 VTLATVGSYIAFTFK
+193 VTLLTVGGYVLFTFK

-227 HSKAID
+227 HTKAID

-249 ESERFD
+249 EADRFD

-284 VGLSILMTMAAI
+284 IGLSVLMGMAAT
-296 GVKNG
+296 GVANG

-311 NAMLIQLYQPLNL
+311 NTMLIQLYQPLNL

-335 LVDMETMFALL
+335 LVDMETMFSLL
-346 GVGAEIEDKPDA
+346 GVGTEVEDKPDA
-358 QPLAA
+358 VPL
-363 KGGGQAG
+363 KVNGG
-370 CEIRFENVD
+370 EVRFENVF
-379 FAYDPERQILKGVD
+379 FAYDPARPILKDVS

-410 GKSTISRLLF
+410 GKSTISRLLY
-420 RFYDATG
+420 RFYDVTE
-427 GRILIDGQDI
+427 GRVLIDGQDV
-437 RDVTQDSVRHAIG
+437 RDVEQASVRQSIG

-470 RPDATDEEVEEAAR
+470 RPDATDAEVEEAAR
-484 LAQIHDFIAS
+484 MAQIHDFIAA

-547 IQGSLSVVS
+547 IQASLSVVS

-565 HRLSTVVDADEI
+565 HRLSTVVEADEI
-577 IVLDHGNICE
+577 IVLDKGEICE
-587 RGTHRDL
+587 RGTHQDL

-608 QEAQRA
+608 QEAQRMGEQLERIQEG
-614 EEILQ
+614 EE
-619 EVAENEGDLGETSP
+619 T
-633 ETPDLVPAP
+633 APLLAADSADAK

>member
-1 MSSRFGT
+1 MSPRFG
-8 AAGQQTTL
+8 AGKGQQLTL
-16 DVDRRSN
+16 DVDRADDGD
-23 REAIRDLL
+23 AIRDLL
-31 PFLWPKGRSDL
+31 PFLWPKGRPDL
-42 RGRVVIAM
+42 KRRVVLAM

-57 VVTLYMPFLYG
+57 AVTVGMPYLYK
-68 AAVDALDQQGAEDIV
+68 AAVDSLDAARPEE
-83 IVTVIALIVAY
+83 IALSIVLSLIAAY
-94 GVARILMIGLAQLRD
+94 GFARILMIGLAQLRD
-109 GLFARVGQHA
+109 GLFARVGQNA
-119 VRATGLRTFRHLH
+119 VRAVGLRTFRHLH
-132 GLSLR
+132 ALSLR
-137 FHLTRRTG
+137 FHLSRRTG

-165 LFNIGPTLLELVLV
+165 LFNVGPTILELLLV
-179 AAIFWW
+179 AGLLWW
-185 NFGIWFAV
+185 TFNIWFAV
-193 VTLATVGSYIAFTFK
+193 VTLLTVGGYVLFTFK

-227 HSKAID
+227 HTKAID

-249 ESERFD
+249 EADRFD

-284 VGLSILMTMAAI
+284 IGLSVLMGMAAT
-296 GVKNG
+296 GVANG

-311 NAMLIQLYQPLNL
+311 NTMLIQLYQPLNL

-335 LVDMETMFALL
+335 LVDMETMFSLL
-346 GVGAEIEDKPDA
+346 GVGTEVEDKPGA
-358 QPLAA
+358 VPL
-363 KGGGQAG
+363 KVNGG
-370 CEIRFENVD
+370 EVRFENVF
-379 FAYDPERQILKGVD
+379 FAYDPARPILKDVS

-410 GKSTISRLLF
+410 GKSTISRLLY
-420 RFYDATG
+420 RFYDVTE
-427 GRILIDGQDI
+427 GRVLIDGQDV
-437 RDVTQDSVRHAIG
+437 RDVEQASVRQAIG

-470 RPDATDEEVEEAAR
+470 RPDATDAEVEEDAR
-484 LAQIHDFIAS
+484 MAQIHDFIAA

-547 IQGSLSVVS
+547 IQASLSVVS

-565 HRLSTVVDADEI
+565 HRLSTVVEADEI
-577 IVLDHGNICE
+577 IVLDKGEICE
-587 RGTHRDL
+587 RGTHQDL

-608 QEAQRA
+608 QEAQRMGEQLERIQEG
-614 EEILQ
+614 EE
-619 EVAENEGDLGETSP
+619 T
-633 ETPDLVPAP
+633 APLLAADSADAK

>member
-1 MSSRFGT
+1 MSPRFGT

-16 DVDRRSN
+16 DVERAGN
-23 REAIRDLL
+23 KQAIRDLL
-31 PFLWPKGRSDL
+31 PFLWPQGRPDL
-42 RGRVVIAM
+42 KARVAFAM
-50 IALVLAK
+50 VALVLAK
-57 VVTLYMPFLYG
+57 IVTLSMPYLYG
-68 AAVDALDQQGAEDIV
+68 DAVDALDKDDPAQIV
-83 IVTVIALIVAY
+83 IGTVVALIAAY

-109 GLFARVGQHA
+109 GLFARVGQNA
-119 VRATGLRTFRHLH
+119 VRAVALRTFRHLH
-132 GLSLR
+132 ALSLR
-137 FHLTRRTG
+137 FHLSRRTG

-165 LFNIGPTLLELVLV
+165 LFNVGPTILELILV
-179 AAIFWW
+179 AGLLWW
-185 NFGIWFAV
+185 TFNVWFAV
-193 VTLATVGSYIAFTFK
+193 VTLVTVGSYIYFTFK

-249 ESERFD
+249 EATRFD

-264 AVRST
+264 AVHST

-284 VGLSILMTMAAI
+284 VGLSILMMMAAN
-296 GVKNG
+296 GVING
-301 TMTLGDFVLV
+301 TMTIGDFVLI

-346 GVGAEIEDKPDA
+346 GVGAEVEDKPDA
-358 QPLAA
+358 KPLAQS
-363 KGGGQAG
+363 GG
-370 CEIRFENVD
+370 EVRFAAVD
-379 FAYDPERQILKGVD
+379 FAYDPERQILKNVD

-420 RFYDATG
+420 RFYDATSG
-427 GRILIDGQDI
+427 NILIDGQDI
-437 RDVTQDSVRHAIG
+437 RDVTQSSVRQAIG

-470 RPDATDEEVEEAAR
+470 RPEATDAEVEEAAR
-484 LAQIHDFIAS
+484 MAQIHDFIDD
-494 LPEGYDSQVGER
+494 LPDGYDSQVGER

-547 IQGSLSVVS
+547 IQASLSIVS

-565 HRLSTVVDADEI
+565 HRLSTVVQADEI
-577 IVLDHGNICE
+577 IVLDHGSICE
-587 RGTHRDL
+587 RGTHAQL

-614 EEILQ
+614 EEILH
-619 EVAENEGDLGETSP
+619 EVAEGE
-633 ETPDLVPAP
+633 ETEPLIEAELAPAK

>member
-1 MSSRFGT
+1 MSPSFGT
-8 AAGQQTTL
+8 SSAQRTTL
-16 DVDRRSN
+16 DVPRAGN

-31 PFLWPKGRSDL
+31 PFLWPKGRPDL
-42 RGRVVIAM
+42 RGRVVVAM
-50 IALVLAK
+50 AALVLAK
-57 VVTLYMPFLYG
+57 VATVGMPFLYA
-68 AAVDALDQQGAEDIV
+68 AAVDALDKTDPAQ
-83 IVTVIALIVAY
+83 IALGVVVALIAAY
-94 GVARILMIGLAQLRD
+94 GFARILMIGLAQLRD
-109 GLFARVGQHA
+109 GLFARVGQNA
-119 VRATGLRTFRHLH
+119 VRAVALRTFRHLH
-132 GLSLR
+132 GLSLH
-137 FHLTRRTG
+137 FHLSRRTG

-165 LFNIGPTLLELVLV
+165 LFNVGPTILELLLV
-179 AAIFWW
+179 AGILWW
-185 NFGIWFAV
+185 TFNIWFAV
-193 VTLATVGSYIAFTFK
+193 TTLVTVGAYVYFTFK

-227 HSKAID
+227 HTKAVD

-249 ESERFD
+249 EADRFD

-275 NAGQAAIFA
+275 NAGQAVIFA
-284 VGLSILMTMAAI
+284 VGLSVLMGMAAF
-296 GVKNG
+296 GVAAG

-311 NAMLIQLYQPLNL
+311 NTMLIQLYQPLNL

-346 GVGAEIEDKPDA
+346 GVGADIEDKPEA
-358 QPLAA
+358 QPLACDR
-363 KGGGQAG
+363 G
-370 CEIRFENVD
+370 EIRFEAVD
-379 FAYDPERQILKGVD
+379 FAYDPQRQILKAVD
-393 FTVPAGRM
+393 FTVPAGRT

-427 GRILIDGQDI
+427 GRVLIDEQDI
-437 RDVTQDSVRHAIG
+437 RDVTQASVRQVIG

-470 RPDATDEEVEEAAR
+470 RPGATDGEVEEAAR

-494 LPEGYDSQVGER
+494 LPDGYDSQVGER

-547 IQGSLSVVS
+547 IQASLSMVS
-556 RDRTSLVIA
+556 RNRTSLIIA

-577 IVLDHGNICE
+577 IVLDHGRICE
-587 RGTHRDL
+587 RGTHSDL
-594 LAKGGAYAAMWQRQ
+594 LATGGAYAAMWQRQ
-608 QEAQRA
+608 QEAQRV
-614 EEILQ
+614 EEALHEIT
-619 EVAENEGDLGETSP
+619 EGDETAP
-633 ETPDLVPAP
+633 LEPAELVPAK

>member
-1 MSSRFGT
+1 MAPRAGK
-8 AAGQQTTL
+8 GQQLTL
-16 DVDRRSN
+16 DVTRADDGD
-23 REAIRDLL
+23 AVRDLL
-31 PFLWPKGRSDL
+31 PFLWPKGRPDL
-42 RGRVVIAM
+42 KRRVVLAM

-57 VVTLYMPFLYG
+57 AVTVSMPFLYK
-68 AAVDALDQQGAEDIV
+68 AAVDALDQGSPAEIAVGIV
-83 IVTVIALIVAY
+83 LSLVAAY

-109 GLFARVGQHA
+109 GLFARVGQNA
-119 VRATGLRTFRHLH
+119 VRAVGLRTFGHLH
-132 GLSLR
+132 ALSLR
-137 FHLTRRTG
+137 FHLSRRTG

-165 LFNIGPTLLELVLV
+165 LFNVGPTILELLLV
-179 AAIFWW
+179 AGLLWW
-185 NFGIWFAV
+185 TFNIWFAV
-193 VTLATVGSYIAFTFK
+193 VTLVTVGSYVLFTFK

-227 HSKAID
+227 HTKAID

-249 ESERFD
+249 EADRFD

-284 VGLSILMTMAAI
+284 IGLSALMGMAAL
-296 GVKNG
+296 GVSNG
-301 TMTLGDFVLV
+301 SMTLGDFVLV
-311 NAMLIQLYQPLNL
+311 NTMLIQLYQPLNL

-335 LVDMETMFALL
+335 LVDMETMFSLL
-346 GVGAEIEDKPDA
+346 GVGTEIEDKPEA
-358 QPLAA
+358 GPL
-363 KGGGQAG
+363 KVNGG
-370 CEIRFENVD
+370 EVRFENVD
-379 FAYDPERQILKGVD
+379 FAYDPARPILKNVD

-427 GRILIDGQDI
+427 GRVLIDGQDV
-437 RDVTQDSVRHAIG
+437 RDVTQASVRHAIG

-460 DTIRYNIRYG
+460 DSIRYNIRYG
-470 RPDATDEEVEEAAR
+470 RPDATDAEVEEAAR
-484 LAQIHDFIAS
+484 MAQIHEFIS
-494 LPEGYDSQVGER
+494 GLPEGYDSQVGER

-547 IQGSLSVVS
+547 IQASLSVVS

-565 HRLSTVVDADEI
+565 HRLSTVVEADEI
-577 IVLDHGNICE
+577 IVLDKGEICE
-587 RGTHRDL
+587 RGTHREL
-594 LAKGGAYAAMWQRQ
+594 LDRDGAYAAMWQRQ
-608 QEAQRA
+608 QEAQRVGERLEKIQEGEETAPLLAA
-614 EEILQ
+614 ES
-619 EVAENEGDLGETSP
+619 AD
-633 ETPDLVPAP
+633 AK

>member
-23 REAIRDLL
+23 SEAIRDLL
-31 PFLWPKGRSDL
+31 PFLWPKGRPELKS
-42 RGRVVIAM
+42 RVVLAM

-57 VVTLYMPFLYG
+57 VVTLYTPFLFG
-68 AAVDALDQQGAEDIV
+68 GAVDALNADDPSEIAV
-83 IVTVIALIVAY
+83 VTVIMLLVGY
-94 GVARILMIGLAQLRD
+94 GVARIVMVGLAQLRD
-109 GLFARVGQHA
+109 GLFARVGQNA
-119 VRATGLRTFRHLH
+119 VRAVGLRTFRHLH
-132 GLSLR
+132 ALSLR
-137 FHLTRRTG
+137 FHLSRRTG
-145 GLSRVIERGVKAI
+145 GLSRVIERGIKAI

-165 LFNIGPTLLELVLV
+165 LFNVGPMILELFLV
-179 AAIFWW
+179 AALLWWTFGFWY
-185 NFGIWFAV
+185 AV
-193 VTLATVGSYIAFTFK
+193 VTVVTVGSYVLFTFK

-244 GNEAH
+244 GNEGH
-249 ESERFD
+249 EADRFD
-255 RSMARYEDA
+255 RSMERYEDA
-264 AVRST
+264 AVRSN
-269 KSLSWL
+269 KSLAWL
-275 NAGQAAIFA
+275 NAGQAAVFNTGLA
-284 VGLSILMTMAAI
+284 VLLLLAASGVVNGHITHGEFVTINLLLM
-296 GVKNG
+296 
-301 TMTLGDFVLV
+301 
-311 NAMLIQLYQPLNL
+311 QLYQPLNL
-324 LGFVYREIKQA
+324 LGFAYREIKQS

-358 QPLAA
+358 KPLAA
-363 KGGGQAG
+363 KSTEQTS

-460 DTIRYNIRYG
+460 DSIRYNIRYG
-470 RPDATDEEVEEAAR
+470 RPDATDVEVEEAAR
-484 LAQIHDFIAS
+484 MAQIHDFIAG

-577 IVLDHGNICE
+577 IVLDHGKICE
-587 RGTHRDL
+587 RGTHREL
-594 LAKGGAYAAMWQRQ
+594 LAKDGAYAAMWKRQ

-619 EVAENEGDLGETSP
+619 EVAETDGALGEPASAIP
-633 ETPDLVPAP
+633 ELTPAK

>member
-1 MSSRFGT
+1 MAPRFGT
-8 AAGQQTTL
+8 AAGQQLTL
-16 DVDRRSN
+16 DVERAGN

-31 PFLWPKGRSDL
+31 PFLWPKGRPDL
-42 RGRVVIAM
+42 RARVVIAM

-57 VVTLYMPFLYG
+57 IATVGMPFLY
-68 AAVDALDQQGAEDIV
+68 ARAVDALDKDDAAEIV
-83 IVTVIALIVAY
+83 IGTVIALIVAY
-94 GVARILMIGLAQLRD
+94 GVARILMIGFAQLRD
-109 GLFARVGQHA
+109 GLFARVGQNA
-119 VRATGLRTFRHLH
+119 VRAVALRTFRHLH
-132 GLSLR
+132 ALSLR
-137 FHLTRRTG
+137 FHLSRRTG

-165 LFNIGPTLLELVLV
+165 LFNVGPTILELLLV
-179 AAIFWW
+179 AGILWW
-185 NFGIWFAV
+185 TFNFWFAL
-193 VTLATVGSYIAFTFK
+193 VTLVTVGGYVYFTFK

-227 HSKAID
+227 HTKAID

-244 GNEAH
+244 GNESH
-249 ESERFD
+249 EANRFD

-284 VGLSILMTMAAI
+284 VGLSILMGMAAV
-296 GVKNG
+296 GVSNG
-301 TMTLGDFVLV
+301 SMTIGDFVLV
-311 NAMLIQLYQPLNL
+311 NTMLIQLYQPLNL

-346 GVGAEIEDKPDA
+346 GVGTEIEDKPSA
-358 QPLAA
+358 QPLAQN
-363 KGGGQAG
+363 GG
-370 CEIRFENVD
+370 EVRFENVD
-379 FAYDPERQILKGVD
+379 FAYDPERQILKDVD

-484 LAQIHDFIAS
+484 LAQIHDFIAG
-494 LPEGYDSQVGER
+494 LPDGYDSQVGER

-547 IQGSLSVVS
+547 IQASLSVVS

-565 HRLSTVVDADEI
+565 HRLSTVVNADEI
-577 IVLDHGNICE
+577 IVLDHGRICE
-587 RGTHRDL
+587 RGTHSDL
-594 LAKGGAYAAMWQRQ
+594 LARNGAYAAMWQRQ

-614 EEILQ
+614 EEILK
-619 EVAENEGDLGETSP
+619 EVAEDESELPVEP
-633 ETPDLVPAP
+633 VPAD

>member
-1 MSSRFGT
+1 MSPRFGT

-31 PFLWPKGRSDL
+31 PFLWPKGRPDL
-42 RGRVVIAM
+42 KGRVVLAM

-57 VVTLYMPFLYG
+57 AVTLYMPFLYG
-68 AAVDALDQQGAEDIV
+68 AAVDALDQESPELIV
-83 IVTVIALIVAY
+83 ITTVVALIGAY
-94 GVARILMIGLAQLRD
+94 GIARILMIGLAQLRD

-119 VRATGLRTFRHLH
+119 VRAVGLRTFRHLH
-132 GLSLR
+132 ALSLR

-179 AAIFWW
+179 AGIFWW

-193 VTLATVGSYIAFTFK
+193 VTLATVGSYILFTFK

-284 VGLSILMTMAAI
+284 VGLSVLMIMAAI

-301 TMTLGDFVLV
+301 TMTLGDFVLI

-358 QPLAA
+358 KPLAA
-363 KGGGQAG
+363 KSAAASS

-379 FAYDPERQILKGVD
+379 FAYDPERKILKGVD

-420 RFYDATG
+420 RFYDATA

-460 DTIRYNIRYG
+460 DSIRYNIRYG
-470 RPDATDEEVEEAAR
+470 RPDATDAEVEEAAR
-484 LAQIHDFIAS
+484 MAQIHDFIES

-547 IQGSLSVVS
+547 IQASLSIVS

-577 IVLDHGNICE
+577 IVLDHGKICE
-587 RGTHRDL
+587 RGTHREL
-594 LAKGGAYAAMWQRQ
+594 LAKDGAYAAMWQRQ

-619 EVAENEGDLGETSP
+619 EVAETEGTLVASAVGDEG
-633 ETPDLVPAP
+633 LVPAK

>member
-1 MSSRFGT
+1 MSPRFGT

-31 PFLWPKGRSDL
+31 PFLWPKGRPDL
-42 RGRVVIAM
+42 RGRVVLAM

-57 VVTLYMPFLYG
+57 AVTLYMPFLYG
-68 AAVDALDQQGAEDIV
+68 AAVDALDQQSPELIV
-83 IVTVIALIVAY
+83 IATVVALIGAY
-94 GVARILMIGLAQLRD
+94 GIARILMIGLAQLRD

-119 VRATGLRTFRHLH
+119 VRAVGLRTFRHLH
-132 GLSLR
+132 ALSLR
-137 FHLTRRTG
+137 FHLSRRTG

-179 AAIFWW
+179 AGIFWW

-193 VTLATVGSYIAFTFK
+193 VTMATVGGYILFTFK

-249 ESERFD
+249 ESDRFD

-284 VGLSILMTMAAI
+284 VGLSVLMIMAAM

-301 TMTLGDFVLV
+301 TMTLGDFVLI

-346 GVGAEIEDKPDA
+346 GVGAEIEDKPEA

-363 KGGGQAG
+363 KSTPGAS
-370 CEIRFENVD
+370 CEVRFENVD
-379 FAYDPERQILKGVD
+379 FAYDPERKILKGVD

-420 RFYDATG
+420 RFYDATS

-437 RDVTQDSVRHAIG
+437 RDVTQDSVRQAIG

-460 DTIRYNIRYG
+460 DSIRYNIRYG
-470 RPDATDEEVEEAAR
+470 RPDATDAEVEEAACM
-484 LAQIHDFIAS
+484 AQIHDFIES

-547 IQGSLSVVS
+547 IQASLSIVS

-577 IVLDHGNICE
+577 IVLDHGKICE
-587 RGTHRDL
+587 RGTHREL
-594 LAKGGAYAAMWQRQ
+594 LAKNGAYAAMWQRQ

-619 EVAENEGDLGETSP
+619 EVAETEGAVVAAAAGDE
-633 ETPDLVPAP
+633 DLVPAK

>member
-1 MSSRFGT
+1 MSPRFGT

-23 REAIRDLL
+23 REAIGDLL
-31 PFLWPKGRSDL
+31 PFLWPKGRPDL
-42 RGRVVIAM
+42 KGRVVLAM

-57 VVTLYMPFLYG
+57 AVTLYMPFLYG
-68 AAVDALDQQGAEDIV
+68 AAVDALDQQDATQIV
-83 IVTVIALIVAY
+83 IGAVVALIAAY

-119 VRATGLRTFRHLH
+119 VRAVGLRTFRHLH
-132 GLSLR
+132 ALSLR

-179 AAIFWW
+179 AVIFWW

-193 VTLATVGSYIAFTFK
+193 VTLATVGSYILFTFK

-249 ESERFD
+249 ESARFD

-284 VGLSILMTMAAI
+284 VGLSMLMIMAAI
-296 GVKNG
+296 GVNNG

-358 QPLAA
+358 KPLAA
-363 KGGGQAG
+363 KSTDEKS

-460 DTIRYNIRYG
+460 DSIRYNIRYG
-470 RPDATDEEVEEAAR
+470 CPDATDEEVEEAAR
-484 LAQIHDFIAS
+484 LAQIHDLIVG
-494 LPEGYDSQVGER
+494 LPEGYNSQVGER

-577 IVLDHGNICE
+577 IVLDHGKICE

-594 LAKGGAYAAMWQRQ
+594 LAKGGAYAGMWQRQ

-619 EVAENEGDLGETSP
+619 EVAETDGFVGETVP
-633 ETPDLVPAP
+633 ATPDLIPAK

>member
-1 MSSRFGT
+1 MSPRFG
-8 AAGQQTTL
+8 AGKGQQLTL
-16 DVDRRSN
+16 DVDRADDGD
-23 REAIRDLL
+23 AIRDLL
-31 PFLWPKGRSDL
+31 PFLWPKGRPDL
-42 RGRVVIAM
+42 KRRVVLAM

-57 VVTLYMPFLYG
+57 AVTVGMPYLYK
-68 AAVDALDQQGAEDIV
+68 AAVDSLDAARPEE
-83 IVTVIALIVAY
+83 IALSIVLSLIAAY
-94 GVARILMIGLAQLRD
+94 GFARILMIGLAQLRD
-109 GLFARVGQHA
+109 GLFARVGQNA
-119 VRATGLRTFRHLH
+119 VRAVGLRTFRHLH
-132 GLSLR
+132 ALSLR
-137 FHLTRRTG
+137 FHLSRRTG

-165 LFNIGPTLLELVLV
+165 LFNVGPTILELLLV
-179 AAIFWW
+179 AGLLWW
-185 NFGIWFAV
+185 TFNIWFAV
-193 VTLATVGSYIAFTFK
+193 VTLLTVGGYVLFTFK

-227 HSKAID
+227 HTKAID

-249 ESERFD
+249 EADRFD

-284 VGLSILMTMAAI
+284 IGLSVLMGMAAT
-296 GVKNG
+296 GVANG

-311 NAMLIQLYQPLNL
+311 NTMLIQLYQPLNL

-335 LVDMETMFALL
+335 LVDMETMFSLL
-346 GVGAEIEDKPDA
+346 GVGTEVEDKSDA
-358 QPLAA
+358 APL
-363 KGGGQAG
+363 KVNGG
-370 CEIRFENVD
+370 EVRFENVF
-379 FAYDPERQILKGVD
+379 FAYDPARPILKDVS

-410 GKSTISRLLF
+410 GKSTISRLLY
-420 RFYDATG
+420 RFYDVTE
-427 GRILIDGQDI
+427 GRVLIDGQDV
-437 RDVTQDSVRHAIG
+437 RDVEQASVRQAIG

-470 RPDATDEEVEEAAR
+470 RPDATDAEVEEAAR
-484 LAQIHDFIAS
+484 MAQIHDFIAA

-547 IQGSLSVVS
+547 IQASLSVVS

-565 HRLSTVVDADEI
+565 HRLSTVVEADEI
-577 IVLDHGNICE
+577 IVLDKGEICE
-587 RGTHRDL
+587 RGTHQDL

-608 QEAQRA
+608 QEAQRMGEQLERIQEG
-614 EEILQ
+614 EE
-619 EVAENEGDLGETSP
+619 T
-633 ETPDLVPAP
+633 APLLAADSADAK

>member
-1 MSSRFGT
+1 MSPRFGT

-16 DVDRRSN
+16 DVDRRTN

-31 PFLWPKGRSDL
+31 PFLWPKGRLDL
-42 RGRVVIAM
+42 RARVVLAM

-57 VVTLYMPFLYG
+57 AVTLYMPFLYG
-68 AAVDALDQQGAEDIV
+68 AAVDALDKESTEVIV
-83 IVTVIALIVAY
+83 IASVIALIGAY

-119 VRATGLRTFRHLH
+119 VRAVGLRTFQHLH
-132 GLSLR
+132 ALSLR
-137 FHLTRRTG
+137 FHLSRRTG

-179 AAIFWW
+179 AGIFWW

-193 VTLATVGSYIAFTFK
+193 VTMVTVGSYILFTFK

-244 GNEAH
+244 GNERH

-284 VGLSILMTMAAI
+284 VGLSVLMIMAAT

-301 TMTLGDFVLV
+301 TMTLGDFVLI

-358 QPLAA
+358 KPLAA
-363 KGGGQAG
+363 KSTPASS

-379 FAYDPERQILKGVD
+379 FAYDPEREILKGVD

-420 RFYDATG
+420 RFYDATA

-460 DTIRYNIRYG
+460 DSIRYNIRYG
-470 RPDATDEEVEEAAR
+470 RPDATDAEVEEAAR
-484 LAQIHDFIAS
+484 MAQIHDFIES

-523 LLKNPPI
+523 LLKDPPI

-547 IQGSLSVVS
+547 IQASLSIVS

-577 IVLDHGNICE
+577 IVLDRGKICE
-587 RGTHRDL
+587 RGTHREL
-594 LAKGGAYAAMWQRQ
+594 LAKDGAYAAMWQRQ

-619 EVAENEGDLGETSP
+619 EVAQTEGTLVATAVGDE
-633 ETPDLVPAP
+633 DLVPAK

>member
-1 MSSRFGT
+1 MSPRFG
-8 AAGQQTTL
+8 AGKGQQLTL
-16 DVDRRSN
+16 DVDRVDDGD
-23 REAIRDLL
+23 AIRDLL
-31 PFLWPKGRSDL
+31 PFLWPKGRPDL
-42 RGRVVIAM
+42 KRRVVLAM

-57 VVTLYMPFLYG
+57 AVTVGMPYLYK
-68 AAVDALDQQGAEDIV
+68 AAVDSLDAARPEE
-83 IVTVIALIVAY
+83 IALSIVLSLIAAY

-109 GLFARVGQHA
+109 GLFARVGQNA
-119 VRATGLRTFRHLH
+119 VRAVGLRTFRHLH
-132 GLSLR
+132 ALSLR
-137 FHLTRRTG
+137 FHLSRRTG

-165 LFNIGPTLLELVLV
+165 LFNVGPTILELLLV
-179 AAIFWW
+179 AGLLWW
-185 NFGIWFAV
+185 TFNIWFAV
-193 VTLATVGSYIAFTFK
+193 VTLLTVGGYVLFTFK

-227 HSKAID
+227 HTKAID

-249 ESERFD
+249 EADRFD

-284 VGLSILMTMAAI
+284 IGLSVLMGMAAT
-296 GVKNG
+296 GVANG

-311 NAMLIQLYQPLNL
+311 NTMLIQLYQPLNL

-335 LVDMETMFALL
+335 LVDMETMFSLL
-346 GVGAEIEDKPDA
+346 GVGTEVEDKPGA
-358 QPLAA
+358 APL
-363 KGGGQAG
+363 KVNGG
-370 CEIRFENVD
+370 EVRFENVF
-379 FAYDPERQILKGVD
+379 FAYDPARPILKDVS
-393 FTVPAGRM
+393 FTVPAGSM

-410 GKSTISRLLF
+410 GKSTISRLLY
-420 RFYDATG
+420 RFYDVTE
-427 GRILIDGQDI
+427 GRVLIDGQDV
-437 RDVTQDSVRHAIG
+437 RNVEQASVRQAIG

-470 RPDATDEEVEEAAR
+470 RPDATDAEVEEAAR
-484 LAQIHDFIAS
+484 MAQIHDFIAA

-547 IQGSLSVVS
+547 IQASLSVVS

-565 HRLSTVVDADEI
+565 HRLSTVVEADEI
-577 IVLDHGNICE
+577 IVLDKGEICE
-587 RGTHRDL
+587 RGTHQDL

-608 QEAQRA
+608 QEAQRMGEQLERIQEG
-614 EEILQ
+614 EE
-619 EVAENEGDLGETSP
+619 T
-633 ETPDLVPAP
+633 APLLAADSADAK

>member
-1 MSSRFGT
+1 MSPRFGT

-31 PFLWPKGRSDL
+31 PFLWPKGRPEL
-42 RGRVVIAM
+42 KGRVVLAM

-57 VVTLYMPFLYG
+57 AVTLYMPFLYG
-68 AAVDALDQQGAEDIV
+68 AAVDALDQGNPELIV
-83 IVTVIALIVAY
+83 ITTVVALIGAY
-94 GVARILMIGLAQLRD
+94 GIARILMIGLAQLRD

-119 VRATGLRTFRHLH
+119 VRAVGLRTFRHLH
-132 GLSLR
+132 ALSLR
-137 FHLTRRTG
+137 FHLSRRTG

-179 AAIFWW
+179 AGIFWW

-193 VTLATVGSYIAFTFK
+193 VTLATVGSYILFTFK

-284 VGLSILMTMAAI
+284 VGLSVLMIMAAI

-301 TMTLGDFVLV
+301 TMTLGDFVLI

-358 QPLAA
+358 KPLAA
-363 KGGGQAG
+363 KSADASG
-370 CEIRFENVD
+370 CEIRFESVD
-379 FAYDPERQILKGVD
+379 FAYDPERRILKGVD

-420 RFYDATG
+420 RFYDATA

-460 DTIRYNIRYG
+460 DSIRYNIRYG
-470 RPDATDEEVEEAAR
+470 RPDATDAEVEDAAR
-484 LAQIHDFIAS
+484 LAQIHDFIES
-494 LPEGYDSQVGER
+494 LPDGYDSQVGER

-547 IQGSLSVVS
+547 IQASLSIVS

-577 IVLDHGNICE
+577 IVLDHGKIRE
-587 RGTHRDL
+587 RGTHREL
-594 LAKGGAYAAMWQRQ
+594 LAREGAYAAMWQRQ

-619 EVAENEGDLGETSP
+619 EVAQTEGTLVAAAIDDE
-633 ETPDLVPAP
+633 DLVPAK

>member
-1 MSSRFGT
+1 MSQRFGT

-23 REAIRDLL
+23 SEAIRDLL
-31 PFLWPKGRSDL
+31 PFLWPKGRPDL
-42 RGRVVIAM
+42 RSRVVIAM

-68 AAVDALDQQGAEDIV
+68 AAVDALDQQGTEQIV
-83 IVTVIALIVAY
+83 IATVIALIAAY

-244 GNEAH
+244 GNETH

-284 VGLSILMTMAAI
+284 VGLSVLMIMAAV

-358 QPLAA
+358 KPLAA
-363 KGGGQAG
+363 KGDGQAS

-460 DTIRYNIRYG
+460 DSIRYNIRYG

-484 LAQIHDFIAS
+484 LAQIHDFIVS
-494 LPEGYDSQVGER
+494 LPDGYDSQVGER

-577 IVLDHGNICE
+577 IVLDHGRICE

-594 LAKGGAYAAMWQRQ
+594 LAKDGAYAAMWQRQ

-619 EVAENEGDLGETSP
+619 EVAENEGDLGEASP
-633 ETPDLVPAP
+633 ETPDLVPAK

>member
-1 MSSRFGT
+1 MSPRFGT

-31 PFLWPKGRSDL
+31 PFLWPKGRPEL
-42 RGRVVIAM
+42 KGRVVLAM

-57 VVTLYMPFLYG
+57 AVTLYMPFLYG
-68 AAVDALDQQGAEDIV
+68 AAVDALDQQSPELIV
-83 IVTVIALIVAY
+83 ITTVVALIGAY
-94 GVARILMIGLAQLRD
+94 GIARILMIGLAQLRD

-119 VRATGLRTFRHLH
+119 VRAVGLRTFRHLH
-132 GLSLR
+132 ALSLR
-137 FHLTRRTG
+137 FHLSRRTG

-179 AAIFWW
+179 AGIFWW

-193 VTLATVGSYIAFTFK
+193 VTMATVGGYILFTFK

-284 VGLSILMTMAAI
+284 VGLSVLMIMAAM

-301 TMTLGDFVLV
+301 TMTLGDFVLI

-346 GVGAEIEDKPDA
+346 GVGAEIEDKPEA
-358 QPLAA
+358 EPLAA
-363 KGGGQAG
+363 KRTPGAS
-370 CEIRFENVD
+370 CEVRFENVD
-379 FAYDPERQILKGVD
+379 FAYDPERKILKGVD

-420 RFYDATG
+420 RFYDATA

-437 RDVTQDSVRHAIG
+437 RDVTQDSVRQAIG

-460 DTIRYNIRYG
+460 DSIRYNIRYG
-470 RPDATDEEVEEAAR
+470 RPDATDAEVEEAAR
-484 LAQIHDFIAS
+484 MAQIHDFIES

-547 IQGSLSVVS
+547 IQASLSIVS

-577 IVLDHGNICE
+577 IVLDHGKICE
-587 RGTHRDL
+587 RGTHREL
-594 LAKGGAYAAMWQRQ
+594 LAKNGAYAAMWQRQ

-619 EVAENEGDLGETSP
+619 EVAETEGAVVAAAVGDE
-633 ETPDLVPAP
+633 DLVPAK